1 MIKAALIGLAAV
13 AGVIAGE
20 MGADKV
26 VAMREARSAA
36 LGRKGD
42 RSAQDP

>member
-13 AGVIAGE
+13 AGMIAGE

-26 VAMREARSAA
+26 AAMRQTRTDRRCRE
-36 LGRKGD
+36 GD
-42 RSAQDP
+42 RSAQDA